1 MKISRNEAF
10 GLAAIGSIL
19 YLGYSLYKSKQELKA
34 KDKQYTTDLQNAV
47 EEVKTEVK
55 ESIHDEL
62 INKSIK
68 KAVDERVN
76 EILYRGTDKAIESA
90 KSRINSEI
98 SATIQ
103 SYWKTKKDSVSDDIL
118 VKVGKLDVND
128 IREEAVNKARDKAL
142 ASIDPKIDEV
152 ISDMRDKADK
162 RIENAIKRAES
173 RIDKKSSDMLLDLK
187 STYNLTRQILNV

>member
-19 YLGYSLYKSKQELKA
+19 YLGYNLYKSKQELKA

-47 EEVKTEVK
+47 EEVKEEVK
-55 ESIHDEL
+55 GCVHDEL
-62 INKSIK
+62 INKAID

-76 EILYRGTDKAIESA
+76 DILSKGTDKAIESA

-118 VKVGKLDVND
+118 VKVGKLDVD
-128 IREEAVNKARDKAL
+128 EIREEAVNKARDKAMT
-142 ASIDPKIDEV
+142 SIDSKIDDV
-152 ISDMRDKADK
+152 ISGMQEKADK
-162 RIENAIKRAES
+162 RIEAAISKAEN
-173 RIDKKSSDMLLDLK
+173 RIERKSSDMLLDLK
-187 STYNLTRQILNV
+187 STYNLTRQILSV

>member
-55 ESIHDEL
+55 TSIHDEL

-76 EILYRGTDKAIESA
+76 EILVKAT
-90 KSRINSEI
+90 NSSI
-98 SATIQ
+98 SAAKNQIAGEVNSTVRT
-103 SYWKTKKDSVSDDIL
+103 YWASMKESVSNDL
-118 VKVGKLDVND
+118 MTQVGKLDVND
-128 IREEAVNKARDKAL
+128 IREEAVNKTRDKAMS
-142 ASIDPKIDEV
+142 SIDPKIDEV
-152 ISDMRDKADK
+152 ISDMHDKADK
-162 RIENAIKRAES
+162 RLEAAIKKAES
-173 RIDKKSSDMLLDLK
+173 RVDKKTSDMLLDLK
-187 STYNLTRQILNV
+187 STYNLTRQILSV

>member
-47 EEVKTEVK
+47 EEVTEEVK
-55 ESIHDEL
+55 TSIHDEL
-62 INKSIK
+62 INKAIE
-68 KAVDERVN
+68 KAVDKRVN
-76 EILYRGTDKAIESA
+76 DILSKGTDKAIESA

-118 VKVGKLDVND
+118 VKVGKLDVD
-128 IREEAVNKARDKAL
+128 EIREEAVNKARDKAMT
-142 ASIDPKIDEV
+142 SIDSKIDDV
-152 ISDMRDKADK
+152 ISGMQEKADK
-162 RIENAIKRAES
+162 RIEAAITKAEN
-173 RIDKKSSDMLLDLK
+173 RIERKSSDMLLDLK
-187 STYNLTRQILNV
+187 STYNLTRQILSV

>member
-19 YLGYSLYKSKQELKA
+19 YLGYNLYKSKKELKA
-34 KDKQYTTDLQNAV
+34 AEKQYTTDLQNAV

-55 ESIHDEL
+55 ASIHDEL
-62 INKSIK
+62 INKAVK
-68 KAVDERVN
+68 KAVDEKVN
-76 EILYRGTDKAIESA
+76 SILAKGTDKAIESA

-118 VKVGKLDVND
+118 VKVGKLDVD
-128 IREEAVNKARDKAL
+128 EIREEAVNKARDKAMT
-142 ASIDPKIDEV
+142 SIDSKIDDV
-152 ISDMRDKADK
+152 ISGMQEKADK
-162 RIENAIKRAES
+162 RIEAAITKAEN
-173 RIDKKSSDMLLDLK
+173 RIERKSSDMLLDLK
-187 STYNLTRQILNV
+187 STYNLTRQILSV

>member
-62 INKSIK
+62 INKAVQ
-68 KAVDERVN
+68 KAVDEKVN
-76 EILYRGTDKAIESA
+76 SILAKGTDKAIESA

-118 VKVGKLDVND
+118 VKVGKLDVD
-128 IREEAVNKARDKAL
+128 EIREEAVNKARDKAMT
-142 ASIDPKIDEV
+142 SIDSKIDDV
-152 ISDMRDKADK
+152 ISGMQEKADK
-162 RIENAIKRAES
+162 RIEAAITKAEN
-173 RIDKKSSDMLLDLK
+173 RIERKSSDMLLDLK
-187 STYNLTRQILNV
+187 STYNLTRQILSV

>member
-19 YLGYSLYKSKQELKA
+19 YLGYSLYKSKKELKA
-34 KDKQYTTDLQNAV
+34 AEKQYTTDLQNAV
-47 EEVKTEVK
+47 EEVKEEVK
-55 ESIHDEL
+55 GCVHDEL
-62 INKSIK
+62 ISKAIK
-68 KAVDERVN
+68 KAVDEKVN
-76 EILYRGTDKAIESA
+76 SILAKGTDKAIESA

-118 VKVGKLDVND
+118 VKVGKLDVD
-128 IREEAVNKARDKAL
+128 EIREEAVNKARDKAMT
-142 ASIDPKIDEV
+142 SIDSKIDDV
-152 ISDMRDKADK
+152 ISGMQEKADK
-162 RIENAIKRAES
+162 RIEDAIKRAES

-187 STYNLTRQILNV
+187 STYNLTRQILSV

>member
-19 YLGYSLYKSKQELKA
+19 YLGYSLYKSKKELKA
-34 KDKQYTTDLQNAV
+34 AEKQYTTDLQNAV
-47 EEVKTEVK
+47 EEVKEEVK
-55 ESIHDEL
+55 GCVHDEL
-62 INKSIK
+62 INKAID

-76 EILYRGTDKAIESA
+76 DILSKGTDKAIESA

-118 VKVGKLDVND
+118 VKVGKLDVD
-128 IREEAVNKARDKAL
+128 EIREEAVNKARDKAMT
-142 ASIDPKIDEV
+142 SIDSKIDDV
-152 ISDMRDKADK
+152 ISGMQEKADK
-162 RIENAIKRAES
+162 RIEAAITKAEN
-173 RIDKKSSDMLLDLK
+173 RIERKSSDMLLDLK
-187 STYNLTRQILNV
+187 STYNLTRQILSV

>member
-19 YLGYSLYKSKQELKA
+19 YLGYSLYKSKKELKA
-34 KDKQYTTDLQNAV
+34 AEKQYTTDLQNAV

-55 ESIHDEL
+55 ASIHDEL
-62 INKSIK
+62 ISKAVK
-68 KAVDERVN
+68 KAVDEKVN
-76 EILYRGTDKAIESA
+76 GILAKGTDKAIESA

-118 VKVGKLDVND
+118 VKVGKLDVD
-128 IREEAVNKARDKAL
+128 EIREEAVNKARDKAMT
-142 ASIDPKIDEV
+142 SIDSKIDDV
-152 ISDMRDKADK
+152 ISGMQEKADK
-162 RIENAIKRAES
+162 RIEAAITKAEN
-173 RIDKKSSDMLLDLK
+173 RIERKSSDMLLDLK
-187 STYNLTRQILNV
+187 STYNLTRQILSV

>member
-34 KDKQYTTDLQNAV
+34 KEKQYTTDLQNAV

-76 EILYRGTDKAIESA
+76 EILVQAT
-90 KSRINSEI
+90 NSSI
-98 SATIQ
+98 SAAKNQIAGEVNSTVRT
-103 SYWKTKKDSVSDDIL
+103 YWASMKDSVSNDL
-118 VKVGKLDVND
+118 MAQVGKLDVND
-128 IREEAVNKARDKAL
+128 IREEAVNKTRDKAL
-142 ASIDPKIDEV
+142 SSIDPKIDEV
-152 ISDMRDKADK
+152 ISDMHDKADK
-162 RIENAIKRAES
+162 RLEAAIKKAES
-173 RIDKKSSDMLLDLK
+173 RVDKKTSDMLLDLK
-187 STYNLTRQILNV
+187 STYNLTRQILSV

>member
-47 EEVKTEVK
+47 EEVKEEVK
-55 ESIHDEL
+55 TSIHDEL
-62 INKSIK
+62 INKAVQ
-68 KAVDERVN
+68 KAVDEKVN
-76 EILYRGTDKAIESA
+76 SILAKGTDKAIESA

-118 VKVGKLDVND
+118 VKVGKLNVDE
-128 IREEAVNKARDKAL
+128 IREEAVSKARDKAMT
-142 ASIDPKIDEV
+142 SIDSKIDDV
-152 ISDMRDKADK
+152 ISGMQEKADK
-162 RIENAIKRAES
+162 RIEAAITKAEN
-173 RIDKKSSDMLLDLK
+173 RIERKSSDMLLDLK
-187 STYNLTRQILNV
+187 STYNLTRQILSV

>member
-55 ESIHDEL
+55 ASIHDEL
-62 INKSIK
+62 INKAIQ
-68 KAVDERVN
+68 KAVDEKVN
-76 EILYRGTDKAIESA
+76 SILAKGTDKAIESA
-90 KSRINSEI
+90 KSRINSEV

-118 VKVGKLDVND
+118 IKVGKLDVND
-128 IREEAVNKARDKAL
+128 IREEAVSKARDKAL

-162 RIENAIKRAES
+162 RIEDAIKRAES

-187 STYNLTRQILNV
+187 STYNLTRQILSV

>member
-19 YLGYSLYKSKQELKA
+19 YLGYSLYKSKKELKA
-34 KDKQYTTDLQNAV
+34 AEQQYTTDLQNAV

-55 ESIHDEL
+55 ASIHDEL
-62 INKSIK
+62 INKAVQ
-68 KAVDERVN
+68 KAVDEKVN
-76 EILYRGTDKAIESA
+76 SILAKGTDKAIESA

-118 VKVGKLDVND
+118 VKVGKLDID
-128 IREEAVNKARDKAL
+128 EIREEAVNKARDKAMT
-142 ASIDPKIDEV
+142 SIDSKIDDV
-152 ISDMRDKADK
+152 ISGMQEKADK
-162 RIENAIKRAES
+162 RIEAAISKAEN
-173 RIDKKSSDMLLDLK
+173 RIERKSSDMLLDLK
-187 STYNLTRQILNV
+187 STYNLTRQIMSV

>member
-55 ESIHDEL
+55 ASIHDEL
-62 INKSIK
+62 INKSVK

-76 EILYRGTDKAIESA
+76 DILAQAT
-90 KSRINSEI
+90 NSSI
-98 SATIQ
+98 SAAKNQIAGEVNSTVRT
-103 SYWKTKKDSVSDDIL
+103 YWASMKDSVSDDIL
-118 VKVGKLDVND
+118 VKVGKLDVD
-128 IREEAVNKARDKAL
+128 EIREEAVNKARDKAMT
-142 ASIDPKIDEV
+142 SIDSKIDDV
-152 ISDMRDKADK
+152 ISGMQEKADK
-162 RIENAIKRAES
+162 RIEAAITKAEN
-173 RIDKKSSDMLLDLK
+173 RIERKSSDMLLDLK
-187 STYNLTRQILNV
+187 STYNLTRQILDV

>member
-47 EEVKTEVK
+47 EEVKEEVK
-55 ESIHDEL
+55 GCVHDEL
-62 INKSIK
+62 INKAVK
-68 KAVDERVN
+68 KAVDEKVN
-76 EILYRGTDKAIESA
+76 SILAKGTDKAIESA

-118 VKVGKLDVND
+118 VKVGKLDVD
-128 IREEAVNKARDKAL
+128 EIREEAVNKARDKAMT
-142 ASIDPKIDEV
+142 SIDSKIDDV
-152 ISDMRDKADK
+152 ISGMQEKADK
-162 RIENAIKRAES
+162 RIEAAITKAEN
-173 RIDKKSSDMLLDLK
+173 RIERKSSDMLLDLK
-187 STYNLTRQILNV
+187 STYNLTRQILSV

>member
-19 YLGYSLYKSKQELKA
+19 YLGYNLYKSKKELKA
-34 KDKQYTTDLQNAV
+34 AEKQYTTDLQNAV

-55 ESIHDEL
+55 ASIHDEL

-76 EILYRGTDKAIESA
+76 DILAQAT
-90 KSRINSEI
+90 NSSI
-98 SATIQ
+98 SAAKNQIAGEVNSTINR
-103 SYWKTKKDSVSDDIL
+103 YWASMKDSVSNDL
-118 VKVGKLDVND
+118 MTKVGKLDVND
-128 IREEAVNKARDKAL
+128 IREEAVRKARDKAL
-142 ASIDPKIDEV
+142 SSIDPKIDEV
-152 ISDMRDKADK
+152 IGDMHDKADK
-162 RIENAIKRAES
+162 RIEDAIKRAES

-187 STYNLTRQILNV
+187 STYNLTRQILSV

>member
-19 YLGYSLYKSKQELKA
+19 YLGYSLYKSKKELKA
-34 KDKQYTTDLQNAV
+34 AEKQYTTDLQNAV

-62 INKSIK
+62 INKAVQ
-68 KAVDERVN
+68 KAVDEKVN
-76 EILYRGTDKAIESA
+76 SILAKGTDKAIESA

-118 VKVGKLDVND
+118 VKVGKLDVD
-128 IREEAVNKARDKAL
+128 EIREEAVNKARDKAMT
-142 ASIDPKIDEV
+142 SIDSKIDDV
-152 ISDMRDKADK
+152 ISGMQEKADK
-162 RIENAIKRAES
+162 RIEAAITKAEN
-173 RIDKKSSDMLLDLK
+173 RIERKSSDMLLDLK
-187 STYNLTRQILNV
+187 STYNLTRQILSV

>member
-19 YLGYSLYKSKQELKA
+19 YLGYSLYKSKKELKA
-34 KDKQYTTDLQNAV
+34 AEKQYTTDLQNAV

-55 ESIHDEL
+55 ASIHDEL
-62 INKSIK
+62 INRAVK
-68 KAVDERVN
+68 KAVDEEVN
-76 EILYRGTDKAIESA
+76 SILAKGTDKAIESA

-118 VKVGKLDVND
+118 VKVGKLDVD
-128 IREEAVNKARDKAL
+128 EIREEAVNKARDKAMT
-142 ASIDPKIDEV
+142 SIDSKIDDV
-152 ISDMRDKADK
+152 ISGMQEKADK
-162 RIENAIKRAES
+162 RIEAAITKAEN
-173 RIDKKSSDMLLDLK
+173 RIERKSSDMLLDLK
-187 STYNLTRQILNV
+187 STYNLTRQILSV

>member
-10 GLAAIGSIL
+10 GLVAIGSIL
-19 YLGYSLYKSKQELKA
+19 YLGYSLYKSKKELKA
-34 KDKQYTTDLQNAV
+34 AEKQYTTDLQNAV

-55 ESIHDEL
+55 ASIHDEL
-62 INKSIK
+62 INKAVQ
-68 KAVDERVN
+68 KAVDEKVN
-76 EILYRGTDKAIESA
+76 SILAKGTDKAIESA

-118 VKVGKLDVND
+118 VKVGKLDVD
-128 IREEAVNKARDKAL
+128 EIREEAVSKARDKAL

-152 ISDMRDKADK
+152 INDMRDKADK
-162 RIENAIKRAES
+162 RIEDAIKRAES

-187 STYNLTRQILNV
+187 STYNLTRQILSV

>member
-19 YLGYSLYKSKQELKA
+19 YLGYNLYKSKKELKA
-34 KDKQYTTDLQNAV
+34 AEQQYTTDLQNAV
-47 EEVKTEVK
+47 EEVKEEVK
-55 ESIHDEL
+55 ASIHDEL

-68 KAVDERVN
+68 KAVDEKVN
-76 EILYRGTDKAIESA
+76 SILAKGTDKAIESA

-118 VKVGKLDVND
+118 VKVGKLDVD
-128 IREEAVNKARDKAL
+128 EIREEAVNKARDKAMT
-142 ASIDPKIDEV
+142 SIDSKIDDV
-152 ISDMRDKADK
+152 ISGMQEKADK
-162 RIENAIKRAES
+162 RIEAAIAKAEN
-173 RIDKKSSDMLLDLK
+173 RIDRKSSDMLLDLK
-187 STYNLTRQILNV
+187 STYNLTRQILSV

>member
-19 YLGYSLYKSKQELKA
+19 YLGYSLYKSKKELKA
-34 KDKQYTTDLQNAV
+34 AEKQYTTDLQNAV

-55 ESIHDEL
+55 ASIHDEL
-62 INKSIK
+62 INKAVQ
-68 KAVDERVN
+68 KAVDEKVN
-76 EILYRGTDKAIESA
+76 SILAKGTDKAIESA

-118 VKVGKLDVND
+118 VKVGKLDVD
-128 IREEAVNKARDKAL
+128 EIREEAVNKARDKAMT
-142 ASIDPKIDEV
+142 SIDSKIDDV
-152 ISDMRDKADK
+152 ISGMQEKADK
-162 RIENAIKRAES
+162 RIEAAIKKAES
-173 RIDKKSSDMLLDLK
+173 RVDKKTSDMLLDLK
-187 STYNLTRQILNV
+187 STYNLTRQILSI

>member
-19 YLGYSLYKSKQELKA
+19 YLGYSLYKSKKELKA
-34 KDKQYTTDLQNAV
+34 AEKQYTTDLQNAV

-55 ESIHDEL
+55 ASIHDEL
-62 INKSIK
+62 INKAVQ
-68 KAVDERVN
+68 KAVDEKVSS
-76 EILYRGTDKAIESA
+76 ILAKGTDKAIESA

-118 VKVGKLDVND
+118 VKVGKLDVD
-128 IREEAVNKARDKAL
+128 EIREEAVNKARDKAMT
-142 ASIDPKIDEV
+142 SIDSKIDDV
-152 ISDMRDKADK
+152 ISGMQEKADK
-162 RIENAIKRAES
+162 RIEAAITKAEN
-173 RIDKKSSDMLLDLK
+173 RIERKSSDMLLDLK
-187 STYNLTRQILNV
+187 STYNLTRQILSV